1 MITLSLEDI
10 NNNYEIHLKLI
21 DRFISKERADKIK
34 AMLNDLEEI
43 YVTSPAST
51 KSWYH
56 GAYPGGYL
64 VHVNTVV
71 QYALRQL
78 SLFRDLGGEV
88 DFTTEEL
95 VFSALFH
102 DLGKIGFKDNPNY
115 LVQDNDWFVKN
126 RGENFKNN
134 PDLDFMLIPD
144 RSIFLLQKYGITM
157 DQKEFLAIK
166 LHDGL
171 FEETNKPY
179 YVSFNPDSTLKSN
192 IASILH
198 VADYLASKVE
208 LSREKNLNQN

>member
-78 SLFRDLGGEV
+78 SLFRDLGGEI

>member
-1 MITLSLEDI
+1 MIQATSEQLR
-10 NNNYEIHLKLI
+10 EIYDLHLKII
-21 DRFISKERADKIK
+21 DKFITDRKDKVH
-34 AMLNDLEEI
+34 AMLDALGEN
-43 YVTSPAST
+43 YVLSPASGKT
-51 KSWYH
+51 WYH

-144 RSIFLLQKYGITM
+144 R
-157 DQKEFLAIK
+157 
-166 LHDGL
+166 
-171 FEETNKPY
+171 
-179 YVSFNPDSTLKSN
+179 
-192 IASILH
+192 
-198 VADYLASKVE
+198 
-208 LSREKNLNQN
+208 